1 MIQTAR
7 LYCLFI
13 GFVLIFLN
21 SCVSH
26 QDLLAFQPSES
37 EPMAYTEPITNSIEI
52 TIQPE
57 DLLKIDVSTDNELIN
72 QQFSTGG
79 QQQGGGMMMGG
90 GQMGQGNNLEL
101 FMGYFVDKN
110 GYVDFPKLGK
120 VFLQGKTLE
129 EARAIIAAGVEEYA
143 KNAVINIRFLNF
155 KVTVLGEVNQPGY
168 IRLTNRRITI
178 FDAIGLAGD
187 FSDYANRDEVLL
199 VREENGERQ
208 YITLSLKS
216 RDIFKSPYFYLQQN
230 DAIYVEPIRARVA
243 TVADPFSRV
252 LSYGSAAI
260 SIVTL
265 IIAFTR

>member
-1 MIQTAR
+1 MIQSAR
-7 LYCLFI
+7 LP
-13 GFVLIFLN
+13 GFLLLLASLGLH

-26 QDLLAFQPSES
+26 KDLLAFQPGES
-37 EPMAYTEPITNSIEI
+37 EPLAYTEPITNSIEI

-57 DLLKIDVSTDNELIN
+57 DLLRIDVSTDNELIN
-72 QQFSTGG
+72 EQFRTGG
-79 QQQGGGMMMGG
+79 QQQQGGMMG

-110 GYVDFPKLGK
+110 GYVDFPKLGR
-120 VFLQGKTLE
+120 VLLQEKTLE
-129 EARAIIAAGVEEYA
+129 EAKAIIAAGVEEYA

-155 KVTVLGEVNQPGY
+155 KVTVLGEVNTPGF
-168 IRLTNRRITI
+168 IRLTNRRVTI
-178 FDAIGLAGD
+178 FEAIGLAGD

-199 VREENGERQ
+199 VREENGERK
-208 YITLSLKS
+208 YINLSLKS

-243 TVADPFSRV
+243 TVADPFSRI